1 MNFRKYFGIRPWHIM
16 ALIFVVTVL
25 YMAYYQITYNALW
38 YDESGQFWISAG
50 LNHYSAPN
58 SPWGGLH
65 DIWVNNYSYN
75 LDPGGFS
82 LILRAWMS
90 IATNECWLR
99 MLPLTFLG
107 IYFVFLYKTVMLLTH
122 NRLVTLAVMLL
133 NITQLPDKFPYKLLF
148 VGITDLRA
156 YPMEMCG
163 GIIFVWM
170 FLKWNISKLRTLVA
184 MSLVL
189 CFFCTSRYG
198 FIVASFAFSLLVM
211 YYLYKSEN
219 NLRSWAL
226 KYAAYGLPL
235 LLCVIAIYFLSMQYQ
250 NGDAQRVYYLRYLS
264 TQPGLLIKLISLE
277 LYFVI
282 IVYLFTRKSMSVEMK
297 KYFHCVIFLGLTFFL
312 LSLLGLYPW
321 DCQRTITMYLFV
333 YNATCITILSYLCK
347 YKYAPLLL
355 CLLIGANS
363 ISYRRILIQGR
374 DYQQARV
381 QIEEISEIRRLYP
394 DKKVFV
400 DRYIHPDLRYAC
412 EYSTMKDSLKHVYGE
427 NLVLHKGVKH
437 CIKKKSAFDENE
449 VVDMYVLE
457 RFEES
462 MEGCDLFVFSGVLFV
477 AKDKGFKKF
486 GNYNYIYVRE

>member
-1 MNFRKYFGIRPWHIM
+1 M

-122 NRLVTLAVMLL
+122 NRFISFAVMTL
-133 NITQLPDKFPYKLLF
+133 NIMQLPTRNLLFF

-170 FLKWNISKLRTLVA
+170 FLKWNISKLRTLLA

-198 FIVASFAFSLLVM
+198 FIIAAFDFSLLVM

-219 NLRSWAL
+219 NPRSWAL

-235 LLCVIAIYFLSMQYQ
+235 LLCVVAIYFLSMRYQ
-250 NGDAQRVYYLRYLS
+250 NGEALALGYLPYLR
-264 TQPGLLIKLISLE
+264 TQLGLLKRSPLSWE
-277 LYFVI
+277 FYFVVI
-282 IVYLFTRKSMSVEMK
+282 AYVFTQKSMSVEMK
-297 KYFHCVIFLGLTFFL
+297 KYFHCAIFLSLTFLL

-321 DCQRTITMYLFV
+321 DCQRTVTMYLFV

-347 YKYAPLLL
+347 YKYIPLLL
-355 CLLIGANS
+355 CLLIGANNFR
-363 ISYRRILIQGR
+363 YRTLLVQGR
-374 DYQQARV
+374 SYKGIKEQMK
-381 QIEEISEIRRLYP
+381 EISEVRRLYP

-400 DRYIHPDLRYAC
+400 ERFVNPNLRYAC

-427 NLVLHKGVKH
+427 NLVLHVGQKH
-437 CIKKKSAFDENE
+437 CIKERIGQDE
-449 VVDMYVLE
+449 YILE

-462 MEGCDLFVFSGVLFV
+462 MQGCDLFVFSGVLFV